1 MMNRKDILLAGV
13 GGQGTVLA
21 SKILA
26 RCAIARGEEAHTAE
40 TIGMAQRGGCV
51 TSHVRIGKCSA
62 PLIARGCA
70 DAIIAFEPAEAVRAL
85 PYLKKGGSVIVNTA
99 AVKPVTD
106 TLASSGYEGETMVEY
121 IKKLG
126 VRAVFIDADV
136 IVREC
141 GSSRVVN
148 MALLGAAAIAGG
160 VGADLDELEV
170 VVETLAP
177 KFREANLKALML
189 GAEAAKAQLN

>member
-1 MMNRKDILLAGV
+1 MSRKDILLAGV

-26 RCAIARGEEAHTAE
+26 RCAIARGETAHTAE

-51 TSHVRIGKCSA
+51 TSHVRIGNSAA

-70 DAIIAFEPAEAVRAL
+70 DSIIAFEPAEAVRAL
-85 PYLKKGGSVIVNTA
+85 PYLKKDGAVIVNTA

-106 TLASSGYEGETMVEY
+106 TLASTGYEGAAMTEY
-121 IKKLG
+121 IRKLG
-126 VRAVFIDADV
+126 LKAVFIDAEA
-136 IVREC
+136 IAREC

-148 MALLGAAAIAGG
+148 MALLGAAAAVDGAG
-160 VGADLDELEV
+160 ATIDELEA

-177 KFREANLKALML
+177 RFREANLKALRL
-189 GAEAAKAQLN
+189 GEQAAKAQLG

>member
-1 MMNRKDILLAGV
+1 MSRMDILLAGV

-26 RCAIARGEEAHTAE
+26 RCAIARGETAHTAE

-51 TSHVRIGKCSA
+51 TSHVRIGSAAA

-70 DAIIAFEPAEAVRAL
+70 DTIIAFEPAEAVRAL
-85 PYLKKGGSVIVNTA
+85 PYLKKGGCVIVNTA

-106 TLASSGYEGETMVEY
+106 TLASSGYEGEKMTAY
-121 IKKLG
+121 IASLG
-126 VRAVFIDADV
+126 VKAVFIDAEDV
-136 IVREC
+136 ARQC

-148 MALLGAAAIAGG
+148 MALLGAAAAVDGAG
-160 VGADLDELEV
+160 AEIEELEAI
-170 VVETLAP
+170 VETLAP
-177 KFREANLKALML
+177 RFREANLKALRL
-189 GAEAAKAQLN
+189 GAEAARAQIN

>member
-1 MMNRKDILLAGV
+1 MARRDILLAGV

-26 RCAIARGEEAHTAE
+26 RCAIARGENAHTAE

-51 TSHVRIGKCSA
+51 TSHVRIGNTAA

-70 DAIIAFEPAEAVRAL
+70 DSIIAFEPAEAVRAL
-85 PYLKKGGSVIVNTA
+85 PYLKKDGAVIVNTA

-106 TLASSGYEGETMVEY
+106 TLASTGYEGAAMTEY
-121 IKKLG
+121 IRKLG
-126 VRAVFIDADV
+126 LKAVFIDAEA
-136 IVREC
+136 IAREC

-148 MALLGAAAIAGG
+148 MALLGAAAAVDGAG
-160 VGADLDELEV
+160 ATIEELEA

-177 KFREANLKALML
+177 KFREANLKALRL
-189 GAEAAKAQLN
+189 GEQAAKAQLD

>member
-1 MMNRKDILLAGV
+1 MARRDILLAGV

-26 RCAIARGEEAHTAE
+26 RCAIARGENAHTAE

-51 TSHVRIGKCSA
+51 TSHVRIGNTAA

-70 DAIIAFEPAEAVRAL
+70 DSIIAFEPAEAVRAL
-85 PYLKKGGSVIVNTA
+85 PYLKKDGAVIVNTA

-106 TLASSGYEGETMVEY
+106 TLASTGYEGAAMTEY
-121 IKKLG
+121 IRKLG
-126 VRAVFIDADV
+126 LKAVFIDAEE
-136 IVREC
+136 IAREC

-148 MALLGAAAIAGG
+148 MALLGAAAAVDGAG
-160 VGADLDELEV
+160 ATIEELEA

-177 KFREANLKALML
+177 RFREANLKALRL
-189 GAEAAKAQLN
+189 GEQAAKAQLD

>member
-1 MMNRKDILLAGV
+1 MSRIDILLAGV

-26 RCAIARGEEAHTAE
+26 RCAIARGETAHTAE

-51 TSHVRIGKCSA
+51 TSHVRIGNASA

-85 PYLKKGGSVIVNTA
+85 PYLKKNGAVIVNTA

-106 TLASSGYEGETMVEY
+106 TLASSGYEGAQMTDY

-126 VRAVFIDADV
+126 VKAVFIDAEA
-136 IVREC
+136 IAREC

-148 MALLGAAAIAGG
+148 MALLGAAACVGGAG
-160 VGADLDELEV
+160 ATLEELEA

-177 KFREANLKALML
+177 KFREANMKALRL
-189 GAEAAKAQLN
+189 GEAAAKAQMG

>member
-1 MMNRKDILLAGV
+1 MARRDILLAGV

-26 RCAIARGEEAHTAE
+26 RCAIARGENAHTAE

-51 TSHVRIGKCSA
+51 TSHVRIGDTAA

-70 DAIIAFEPAEAVRAL
+70 DSIIAFEPAEAVRAL
-85 PYLKKGGSVIVNTA
+85 PYLKKDGAVIVNTA

-106 TLASSGYEGETMVEY
+106 TLASTGYEGAAMTEY
-121 IKKLG
+121 IRKLG
-126 VRAVFIDADV
+126 LKAVFIDAEA
-136 IVREC
+136 IAEEC

-148 MALLGAAAIAGG
+148 MALLGAAAAVDGAG
-160 VGADLDELEV
+160 ATIEELEA
-170 VVETLAP
+170 VVETLTP
-177 KFREANLKALML
+177 KFREANLKALRL
-189 GAEAAKAQLN
+189 GEQAAKAQLD

>member
-1 MMNRKDILLAGV
+1 MARRDILLAGV

-26 RCAIARGEEAHTAE
+26 RCAIARGENAHTAE

-51 TSHVRIGKCSA
+51 TSHVRIGNTAA

-70 DAIIAFEPAEAVRAL
+70 DSIIAFEPAEAVRAL
-85 PYLKKGGSVIVNTA
+85 PYLKKDGAVIVNTA
-99 AVKPVTD
+99 SVKPVTD
-106 TLASSGYEGETMVEY
+106 TLASTGYEGAAMTEY
-121 IKKLG
+121 IRKLG
-126 VRAVFIDADV
+126 LKAVFIDAEE
-136 IVREC
+136 IAREC

-148 MALLGAAAIAGG
+148 MALLGAAAAVDGAG
-160 VGADLDELEV
+160 ATIEELEA

-177 KFREANLKALML
+177 RFREANLKALRL
-189 GAEAAKAQLN
+189 GEQAAKAQLD

>member
-1 MMNRKDILLAGV
+1 MARRDILLAGV

-26 RCAIARGEEAHTAE
+26 RCAIARGENAYTAE

-51 TSHVRIGKCSA
+51 TSHVRIGNTAA

-70 DAIIAFEPAEAVRAL
+70 DSIIAFEPAEAVRAL
-85 PYLKKGGSVIVNTA
+85 PYLKKDGAVIVNTA

-106 TLASSGYEGETMVEY
+106 TLASTGYEGAAMTEY
-121 IKKLG
+121 IRKLG
-126 VRAVFIDADV
+126 LKAVFIDAEA
-136 IVREC
+136 IAREC

-148 MALLGAAAIAGG
+148 MALLGAAAAVDGAG
-160 VGADLDELEV
+160 ATIEELEA

-177 KFREANLKALML
+177 RFREANLKALRL
-189 GAEAAKAQLN
+189 GEQAAKAQLD

>member
-1 MMNRKDILLAGV
+1 MMNRRDILLAGV

-51 TSHVRIGKCSA
+51 TSHVRMGKCSA

-70 DAIIAFEPAEAVRAL
+70 DAIIAFEPAEAVRTL
-85 PYLKKGGSVIVNTA
+85 PYLKKGGAVIVNTA

-106 TLASSGYEGETMVEY
+106 TLASTGYEGGKMVDY
-121 IKKLG
+121 IKQLG
-126 VRAVFIDADV
+126 VKSVFIDAES
-136 IVREC
+136 IAREC

-148 MALLGAAAIAGG
+148 MALLGAAAVAGG
-160 VGADLDELEV
+160 IGAELDEIAA

-177 KFREANLKALML
+177 RFREANLKALEL
-189 GAEAAKAQLN
+189 GAAAAKAQLD

>member
-1 MMNRKDILLAGV
+1 MSRKDILLAGV

-26 RCAIARGEEAHTAE
+26 RCAIARGETAHTAE
-40 TIGMAQRGGCV
+40 TIGMSQRGGCV
-51 TSHVRIGKCSA
+51 TSHVRIGNSAA

-70 DAIIAFEPAEAVRAL
+70 DSIIAFEPAEAVRAL
-85 PYLKKGGSVIVNTA
+85 PYLKKDGAVIVNTA

-106 TLASSGYEGETMVEY
+106 TLASTGYEGAAMTEY
-121 IKKLG
+121 IRKLG
-126 VRAVFIDADV
+126 LKAVFIDAEA
-136 IVREC
+136 IAREC

-148 MALLGAAAIAGG
+148 MALLGAAAAVDGAG
-160 VGADLDELEV
+160 ATIDELEA

-177 KFREANLKALML
+177 RFREANLKALRL
-189 GAEAAKAQLN
+189 GEQAAKAQLG